1 MTENNNL
8 SFNNKNDI
16 LENLKYTQTIIQY
29 MYQETQKLDST
40 SYEKLD
46 KILPHIHKIRA
57 ASNDAIVDFIYHLF
71 YPQK

>member
-46 KILPHIHKIRA
+46 KNT
-57 ASNDAIVDFIYHLF
+57 STYT
-71 YPQK
+71 